1 MRWCRMSNARVPR
14 PQASKKHHGIGSC
27 LEVNAAGGMFC
38 VNVVQQHV
46 VSTTASVVAY
56 RFQSQNRDRDVMC
69 ACSGLPS
76 LGKDSILAHIFYNLH
91 SDRL

>member
-46 VSTTASVVAY
+46 VSTTASVVY
-56 RFQSQNRDRDVMC
+56 SFQSQSRDVLC
-69 ACSGLPS
+69 ACSGVY
-76 LGKDSILAHIFYNLH
+76 LAW
-91 SDRL
+91 

>member
-1 MRWCRMSNARVPR
+1 MAEFLGLEKAR
-14 PQASKKHHGIGSC
+14 KNKNGIGSC
-27 LEVNAAGGMFC
+27 PEANAAGGMLY